1 MNILLYNNHT
11 SQFIRPIGILMKQ
24 FKLSALLLISL
35 ALFLSACSKKE
46 ETVQVEEVRPVKT
59 IVVETPSS
67 GGIRRFPARVDA
79 NRKADLSFRVAG
91 KVQELLVKEGDLV
104 TKGSVI
110 AKLDPTDFKIEL
122 NDKKALFTRTSNDY
136 NRGKK
141 LIKEGHI
148 SKMDYDKLE
157 SNFLSAKAELNLA
170 KQQLAYTEL
179 KAPYAG
185 TIAKRYIQNFE
196 EIQAKQNVIALN
208 DNSMLE
214 VKFDLPE
221 NLILR
226 LQIDADSVEDSKI
239 KDQIPVVAIFQ
250 SQSGKEY
257 PLSFKEMSTKA
268 DASTQTF
275 LATYTMPKPE
285 NIIVLPGMTAT
296 VKVDF
301 SRVIN
306 TDEIF
311 YLPVSAV
318 VADVDLNATVWVV
331 DEKTMQVAP
340 VSVKVGTMIGNRIQI
355 KEGIQ
360 VGQRVVIAGV
370 PFLNKGL
377 KVTLMQESE
386 QANDN
391 LKHEQPVMPSMKN
404 TIESKI

>member
-1 MNILLYNNHT
+1 M
-11 SQFIRPIGILMKQ
+11 
-24 FKLSALLLISL
+24 
-35 ALFLSACSKKE
+35 
-46 ETVQVEEVRPVKT
+46 
-59 IVVETPSS
+59 VVEAPST
-67 GGIRRFPARVDA
+67 GGVRQFPGRVDA
-79 NRKADLSFRVAG
+79 NRKVELSFRVAG
-91 KVQELLVKEGDLV
+91 KVHELLVKEGNLV
-104 TKGSVI
+104 EKGSVI
-110 AKLDPTDFKIEL
+110 ARLDPTDFQIVV
-122 NDKKALFTRTSNDY
+122 NDKKALFTRASNDY

-141 LIKEGHI
+141 LVKEGHI
-148 SKMDYDKLE
+148 SKMDFDKLE
-157 SNFLSAKAELNLA
+157 SSFLSSQAELNLA

-185 TIAKRYIQNFE
+185 TVARRYIQNFE
-196 EIQAKQNVIALN
+196 EVQAKQNIIALN
-208 DNSMLE
+208 DNSILE

-226 LQIDADSVEDSKI
+226 LQRDSGSVQESKI

-250 SQSGKEY
+250 TQLGKEY

-285 NIIVLPGMTAT
+285 SIIILPGMTAT
-296 VKVDF
+296 VKLDF
-301 SRVIN
+301 SRVLN
-306 TDEIF
+306 TDEIY

-340 VSVKVGTMIGNRIQI
+340 ASVKVGTMKGNRIQI
-355 KEGIQ
+355 KEGIE

-377 KVTLMQESE
+377 KVTLMQDPE
-386 QANDN
+386 QAHDN
-391 LKHEQPVMPSMKN
+391 LKHEQPVMPVMKK

>member
-1 MNILLYNNHT
+1 
-11 SQFIRPIGILMKQ
+11 MKQ

-59 IVVETPSS
+59 MLVEEPST
-67 GGIRRFPARVDA
+67 GGIRRFPGRVDA
-79 NRKADLSFRVAG
+79 NRKAELSFRVSG
-91 KVQELLVKEGDLV
+91 KVHELLVKEGDLV
-104 TKGSVI
+104 QKGSVI
-110 AKLDPTDFKIEL
+110 AKLDPTDFQIVV
-122 NDKKALFTRTSNDY
+122 NDKKALFTRASNDY

-141 LIKEGHI
+141 LVKEGHI
-148 SKMDYDKLE
+148 SKMDFDKLE

-170 KQQLAYTEL
+170 KQQLTYTEL
-179 KAPYAG
+179 KAPYTG
-185 TIAKRYIQNFE
+185 TVAKRHIQNFE
-196 EIQAKQNVIALN
+196 EIQAKQNIISLN
-208 DNSMLE
+208 DNSLLE

-221 NLILR
+221 NLIIR
-226 LQIDADSVEDSKI
+226 MRKDADSVQESKI

-250 SQSGKEY
+250 TQLGKEY

-285 NIIVLPGMTAT
+285 NITILPGMTTT
-296 VKVDF
+296 VKLDF
-301 SRVIN
+301 SRVLT

-331 DEKTMQVAP
+331 DAKTMQVAP
-340 VSVKVGTMIGNRIQI
+340 VSVKVGTMLGNTIQI

-360 VGQRVVIAGV
+360 VGQRVVVAGV

-377 KVTLMQESE
+377 KVTLMLESE

-391 LKHEQPVMPSMKN
+391 LKHEQPVMPSMDN
-404 TIESKI
+404 TKESKI